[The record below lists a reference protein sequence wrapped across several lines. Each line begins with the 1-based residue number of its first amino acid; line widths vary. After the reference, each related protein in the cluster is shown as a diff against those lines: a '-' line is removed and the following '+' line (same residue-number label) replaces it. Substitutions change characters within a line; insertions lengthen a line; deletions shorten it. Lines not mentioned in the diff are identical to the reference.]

1 MFFYIDLILIIVKY
15 HFVCAELYVYVY
27 EYVYMYMYVRVDVL
41 CVCVSTHASIKP
53 LISLP
58 LSGLGF
64 GVFRVARRGGMVVY
78 TNV

>member
-41 CVCVSTHASIKP
+41 CV
-53 LISLP
+53 
-58 LSGLGF
+58 
-64 GVFRVARRGGMVVY
+64 
-78 TNV
+78 

>member
-41 CVCVSTHASIKP
+41 CVCEHTCLHQALDIAA
-53 LISLP
+53 
-58 LSGLGF
+58 F
-64 GVFRVARRGGMVVY
+64 EWTRVWCV
-78 TNV
+78 